1 MDRLQADYC
10 VVGAGFAGLAA
21 ARRLQ
26 AAGKRVVLL
35 EARDRVGGR
44 VWNRTASDG
53 TVVSV
58 GGTWLGKG
66 QDRMFALCREFGLN
80 VYPQYDQGDT
90 VMQLDGVNRRYGK
103 MPKIGLGALAS
114 LGLAFWRLDRM
125 VDRVPLDEPWKTSG
139 AQALDAQTLGAW
151 IASRW
156 NVPSATAQK
165 ILRTTMTTLFCVD
178 PSEVSLLGSL
188 VLARGGGSFEY
199 YVDSTITE
207 THLVDGGV
215 PELAI
220 RLGASLGAALRLS
233 SPARVIR
240 QTGAGVEVVSD
251 RLTAEAQRVI
261 VAVPPS
267 VASRIAY
274 EPALPAAKAL
284 LLRRMVSGAIVRGI
298 TIYDEPFWRD
308 SGLSGLSVAPDLAV
322 PVALDQTPRSGKPG
336 ILSSYM
342 LGPQAVKAA
351 ALEPDERRTRW
362 LEALAARYGT
372 KALSPRAHL
381 ETDWAAQEWS
391 LGGMIAHFAPGVL
404 TGYGQ
409 ALREPAGR
417 IHWAGSEYA
426 TDMHGLMEG
435 AVRSGERAADQILS
449 A

>member
-26 AAGKRVVLL
+26 AAGKRVALL

-66 QDRMFALCREFGLN
+66 QDRMFALCREFGLE

-90 VMQLDGVNRRYGK
+90 VMQLDGVNRRYSK
-103 MPKIGLGALAS
+103 MPKIGLDALAS

-139 AQALDAQTLGAW
+139 AQALDSQTLGAW
-151 IASRW
+151 LTSRW

-178 PSEVSLLGSL
+178 PSEVSLLGSF

-220 RLGASLGAALRLS
+220 RLGASLGAALHLS
-233 SPARVIR
+233 SPVRVIR

-251 RLTAEAQRVI
+251 QLTVEAQRAI
-261 VAVPPS
+261 VAVPPF
-267 VASRIAY
+267 VASRIDY
-274 EPALPAAKAL
+274 EPALPAAKAQ

-298 TIYDEPFWRD
+298 TIYDEPFGRNG
-308 SGLSGLSVAPDLAV
+308 GLSGLSVAPDLAV

-342 LGPQAVKAA
+342 LGPQALKAA
-351 ALEPDERRTRW
+351 ALGPDERRTLW
-362 LEALAARYGT
+362 LNALAARYGT

-435 AVRSGERAADQILS
+435 AVRSGERAADQIL
-449 A
+449 AA